1 MIVIK
6 SNWETFDT
14 AKTHKNKTKQKTHKE
29 DFLLEKCSMKY
40 SDKIE
45 EVCVVCLCLSLRFEC
60 LG

>member
-6 SNWETFDT
+6 SNEVTFDT
-14 AKTHKNKTKQKTHKE
+14 AKTHKTKTKQKTHKE

-45 EVCVVCLCLSLRFEC
+45 EVCVVCLPVFKV
-60 LG
+60 